1 MCQGLS
7 SNWSSEVS
15 VAEPIVDA
23 ALHSVKRGA
32 EFEASAVGSGAKVH
46 VHILSLSRPAGRKAE
61 LESAADRPAVVELSV
76 RSAPHADNGGF
87 NLIAGPSPTAL
98 SVDENIVKREAS
110 AACDAAERLDLRFQR
125 VHSHDAF
132 RVSNA
137 CAGRVGF
144 DTEHELAARSLP
156 VVADRAA
163 AETALKRVRLAG
175 HCANAGDANG
185 HFIRPSVAAHYADI
199 EAGPVIS
206 WRDHRSLGVGTCW
219 KIGCGSNP
227 FVMIMH
233 HCSGYQPSM
242 IWMEM
247 VAKRFLAEGYGVAM
261 PNSFDPRYVDSSCGL
276 PDLHWGRRRAEDA
289 YSVLDYLIERK
300 LAVPNQVYITG
311 YSNGGLTSLVALTKR
326 MAGHK
331 NKFAAAFP
339 IVPSCISVT
348 IKGGDYYNP
357 VVVFVGGKD
366 QANLPKY
373 CIELGQKKRSTPV
386 QVFILKDADHG
397 YMINKPAIVYKVSA
411 DQGGMSWSMTYNEAA
426 TNFTM
431 DTILNAL
438 RTKQFAK
445 NSMVFK

>member
-1 MCQGLS
+1 MAREEINMRILIVLTS
-7 SNWSSEVS
+7 ILLIVPAHAEKIRINWNGNYAHNSTRTWSKDNLYDSGWSRNFKNGTPQEFGEVKKDG
-15 VAEPIVDA
+15 EIPT
-23 ALHSVKRGA
+23 
-32 EFEASAVGSGAKVH
+32 E
-46 VHILSLSRPAGRKAE
+46 IL
-61 LESAADRPAVVELSV
+61 
-76 RSAPHADNGGF
+76 
-87 NLIAGPSPTAL
+87 
-98 SVDENIVKREAS
+98 
-110 AACDAAERLDLRFQR
+110 
-125 VHSHDAF
+125 
-132 RVSNA
+132 
-137 CAGRVGF
+137 
-144 DTEHELAARSLP
+144 LP
-156 VVADRAA
+156 PN
-163 AETALKRVRLAG
+163 TT
-175 HCANAGDANG
+175 
-185 HFIRPSVAAHYADI
+185 
-199 EAGPVIS
+199 GPV
-206 WRDHRSLGVGTCW
+206 
-219 KIGCGSNP
+219 P

-438 RTKQFAK
+438 STKQFAK